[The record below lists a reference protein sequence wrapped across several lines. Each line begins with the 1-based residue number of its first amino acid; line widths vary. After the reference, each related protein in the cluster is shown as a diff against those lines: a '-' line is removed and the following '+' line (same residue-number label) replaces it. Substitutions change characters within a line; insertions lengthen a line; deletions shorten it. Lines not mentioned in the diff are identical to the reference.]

1 MWEPPDPQQYSQLMK
16 KRLLILSPRFPY
28 PMIGGDRIR
37 IFHICKGLSHSFEL
51 SLLTLC
57 ETKEELGVPL
67 PDGLFSQVHRVYLP
81 RWRSYLNAAR
91 AIPTA
96 LPLQVAYYRSPEF
109 QALVNRLL
117 PQHDA
122 VLAHLIR
129 MGQYVEGR
137 PVPAILE
144 MTDAISLNY
153 QRVAEL
159 PDVTNW
165 MKIVYSFERSRLLRY
180 EQSALRKFRRV
191 WLVSDVDR
199 NFLATEHDRHVE
211 VIPMGVDLLRLSFGT
226 RSGDAIAFIGKMA
239 TLQNQDACFHFVRD
253 IFPRIR
259 ERVKVKFRVIG
270 DIPNR
275 VADKLLA
282 YQDVEVTG
290 RYDDVDQAISGAFC
304 AVCPMRAGAGM
315 QNKILEYMALGLPC
329 LTSRVGLE
337 GINAIEN
344 EHILVYD
351 RVEEAAEKV
360 IALRCDPGLRM
371 KFARQ
376 GRALVEQFHD
386 WNNLYPM
393 FTSSIL
399 DALNG

>member
-1 MWEPPDPQQYSQLMK
+1 MK

-28 PMIGGDRIR
+28 PVIGGDRLR
-37 IFHICKGLSHSFEL
+37 LFHICKGLSHSFEL

-57 ETKEELGVPL
+57 ETKEEICFPL
-67 PDGLFSQVHRVYLP
+67 SDALFSRVHRVYLP

-109 QALVNRLL
+109 QAEVDRLL

-129 MGQYVEGR
+129 TGQYVEGR
-137 PVPAILE
+137 REPAILE

-159 PDVTNW
+159 RDLDSW
-165 MKIVYSFERSRLLRY
+165 KKIVYGFERSRLLRY
-180 EQSALRKFRRV
+180 EQSALHKFRCV

-199 NFLATEHDRHVE
+199 NFLARDPGKHVQ
-211 VIPMGVDLLRLSFGT
+211 VIPNGVDLLRLPFGT
-226 RSGDAIAFIGKMA
+226 RNGDAIAFIGKMA
-239 TLQNQDACFHFVRD
+239 TLQNQDACFHFVRE
-253 IFPRIR
+253 IFPKIR
-259 ERVKVKFRVIG
+259 DRVKVKFRVIG
-270 DIPNR
+270 NISNR

-282 YQDVEVTG
+282 YPDVEVTG
-290 RYDDVDQAISGAFC
+290 RFDDVGEAVSGAFC
-304 AVCPMRAGAGM
+304 AVCPMRAGAGI

-344 EHILVYD
+344 EHLLVYD
-351 RVEEAAEKV
+351 SVEEAAEKI
-360 IALRCDPGLRM
+360 IALHSDPSLRT
-371 KFARQ
+371 KLARQ

-386 WNNLYPM
+386 WNNLYPL
-393 FTSSIL
+393 FKASIL

>member
-1 MWEPPDPQQYSQLMK
+1 MK
-16 KRLLILSPRFPY
+16 KRLLVLSPRFPY
-28 PMIGGDRIR
+28 PMIGGDRLR
-37 IFHICKGLSHSFEL
+37 IAHISKGLSDSFEL
-51 SLLTLC
+51 TLLSLC
-57 ETKEELGVPL
+57 ETEEELSFPF
-67 PDGLFSQVHRVYLP
+67 PDGLFSRVHRVYLP

-109 QALVNRLL
+109 QAEVDRLL

-122 VLAHLIR
+122 VLAHTIR
-129 MGQYVEGR
+129 IGRYVEGC
-137 PVPAILE
+137 PEPAVLD
-144 MTDAISLNY
+144 MADAVSMNY

-159 PDVTNW
+159 RDLRGW
-165 MKIVYSFERSRLLRY
+165 KKIVYSFERKRLLRY
-180 EQSALRKFRRV
+180 EQSVLHKFRRV

-199 NFLATEHDRHVE
+199 KFLAQDPGKHVE
-211 VIPMGVDLLRLSFGT
+211 VIPMGVDLLRRPFGI
-226 RSGDAIAFIGKMA
+226 RNGDAIAFIGKMA

-259 ERVKVKFRVIG
+259 ELVKVKFRVIG

-282 YQDVEVTG
+282 YPDVEVTG
-290 RYDDVDQAISGAFC
+290 RVDDIGEAISGAFC
-304 AVCPMRAGAGM
+304 GVCPLRAGAGI

-337 GINAIEN
+337 GLNAIEN
-344 EHILVYD
+344 EHLLVYD
-351 RVEEAAEKV
+351 NAEEAAGKI
-360 IALRCDPGLRM
+360 IALHSDPGLRA
-371 KFARQ
+371 KLAQ
-376 GRALVEQFHD
+376 KGRALVERFYD
-386 WNNLYPM
+386 WNNLYPR
-393 FTSSIL
+393 FKASIL